1 MDDRRELPAFPPP
14 DDGGFQMFLSE
25 IVIAVARHAGGER
38 GERQFERLVWIL
50 QNPARRIARA
60 SLERLLGSAPPDDED
75 LDDVANLAF
84 ARLYRSIRD
93 YRPFR
98 MIGSRKVHIPVMHW
112 FHSIVFDEA
121 REFVESKYG
130 SHPRSGREG
139 KPPETFDL

>member
-1 MDDRRELPAFPPP
+1 MRDKQKPHETSPP
-14 DDGGFQMFLSE
+14 DDGRLQRHLHQ
-25 IVIAVARHAGGER
+25 IVIEVARFAGRER
-38 GERQFERLVWIL
+38 GERTFERLVWIL
-50 QNPARRIARA
+50 QNPARRIART
-60 SLERLLGSAPPDDED
+60 SLEGLLGSAPPDDED
-75 LDDVANLAF
+75 VDDVANLAF

-98 MIGSRKVHIPVMHW
+98 MLGSRKVDIPVMHW